1 MLIPIGLDGQ
11 RSAIREFEARD
22 IGRETGR
29 VRADLA
35 GLGVVAVAAF
45 VTRPGA
51 NRLEFDRELAGN
63 EGSDEVAQ
71 PMTEPFTETAG
82 KRRLIGQADRRDPL
96 RRQFDGLE
104 PHGRLDSASRFGG
117 RWKRDRLEFDSGGAE
132 TIQTGLIDGGLRL
145 GLFRRRGVVWGGMR
159 GRLGRAWT
167 WQKGGDSA
175 MGALKACSGKASTA
189 RL

>member
-1 MLIPIGLDGQ
+1 VNHPHAATRMGIDRGTQMLIPIGLDGQ

-35 GLGVVAVAAF
+35 GLGAVAVAAF

-71 PMTEPFTETAG
+71 PMAEPLSKCERSNAT
-82 KRRLIGQADRRDPL
+82 
-96 RRQFDGLE
+96 
-104 PHGRLDSASRFGG
+104 
-117 RWKRDRLEFDSGGAE
+117 
-132 TIQTGLIDGGLRL
+132 
-145 GLFRRRGVVWGGMR
+145 
-159 GRLGRAWT
+159 
-167 WQKGGDSA
+167 
-175 MGALKACSGKASTA
+175 KAPPASTA
-189 RL
+189 